1 MSAEL
6 DALAAYRGLAQYV
19 RAEPASQRRRHADRR
34 RRRRQGGLPAQG
46 CAQCHGGANF
56 TESGAATLR
65 DVGTIRQPGSGKR
78 LGAPLTGLDPPT
90 LRGVWETAPYLHDGS
105 AATLA
110 AAVQRHSGVAIGQT
124 DLNLLVTYLQQI
136 DRTEP
141 APTPNGAP
149 IVTNP
154 GGQSGTIGLPVNLQ
168 IVASDPDGNVLTFS
182 ATGLPA
188 GLTISTTGGLI
199 TGSPTAAATT
209 TVTVT
214 VNDGHG
220 GIGATTFSWAVNAPP
235 VVTNPGNQN
244 GRVGVAVSLQ
254 IGATD
259 PNGDTLSY
267 SAAGLPTGLTIS
279 SSTGRITGT
288 PTKQGNS
295 NVTVTVRDGRG
306 GTATALF
313 KWLIAKR

>member
-1 MSAEL
+1 M
-6 DALAAYRGLAQYV
+6 G
-19 RAEPASQRRRHADRR
+19 P
-34 RRRRQGGLPAQG
+34 
-46 CAQCHGGANF
+46 
-56 TESGAATLR
+56 ATLR

-78 LGAPLTGLDPPT
+78 LGAQLTGIDPPT
-90 LRGVWETAPYLHDGS
+90 LRGLWDTAPYLHDGS

-124 DLNLLVTYLQQI
+124 DLNLLVIYLQQI

-141 APTPNGAP
+141 APTLNGAP

-154 GGQSGTIGLPVNLQ
+154 GGQSSTVGLPVNLQ

-199 TGSPTAAATT
+199 TGSPTAAVTT

-220 GIGATTFSWAVNAPP
+220 GIGATTFSWAC
-235 VVTNPGNQN
+235 
-244 GRVGVAVSLQ
+244 S
-254 IGATD
+254 
-259 PNGDTLSY
+259 
-267 SAAGLPTGLTIS
+267 
-279 SSTGRITGT
+279 
-288 PTKQGNS
+288 
-295 NVTVTVRDGRG
+295 
-306 GTATALF
+306 
-313 KWLIAKR
+313 